1 MRKILFAVCIFMLAL
16 SGCRSVGT
24 MTRNITGSD
33 DALVAQLS
41 EEQLAPVDEARFHL
55 NVANE
60 EVSLSEL
67 KQELADY
74 RADIAAFELSLAK
87 NRQERQEIELDIAQ
101 EKALSQAGMRE
112 PGESAKNLAAYND
125 EHMSNESKRY
135 DIEAKIKKVQLRVED
150 LTARIEAQEQ
160 RVASMSYSTP
170 VASPVAP
177 EAGSGPVAQPP
188 TSDASIPSD
197 AGSGTVGAE
206 VKSQDSKEG
215 VELPDYLKVEE
226 DPETTNGGDNGYEV
240 EEGALSN

>member
-170 VASPVAP
+170 VASPVA
-177 EAGSGPVAQPP
+177 QPP
-188 TSDASIPSD
+188 TSDASTPSD
-197 AGSGTVGAE
+197 AGSGTVDAE

-226 DPETTNGGDNGYEV
+226 DSETTNGGDNGYEV